1 MHKILRMAKKNANN
15 ESKELVLNIVEAI
28 KEKQG
33 EDITVM
39 DFTKM
44 QNVVAKY
51 FVVCHAQTPPQ
62 MEAICDF
69 IVESTIKK
77 LNSKP
82 WKTEGFENK
91 EWMLL
96 DYVDVVVHVFRKENR
111 VFYNLEGLWADAIVD
126 ISAL

>member
-1 MHKILRMAKKNANN
+1 MAKKVLKN
-15 ESKELVLNIVEAI
+15 ESKELALTIIEAI
-28 KEKQG
+28 EEKQG
-33 EDITVM
+33 ENIVVM

-44 QNVVAKY
+44 SNVVAKY

-62 MEAICDF
+62 MEAITDF
-69 IVESTIKK
+69 VVESTIKK
-77 LNSKP
+77 LKSKP

-111 VFYNLEGLWADAIVD
+111 EFFNLDGLWADAIVNVSD
-126 ISAL
+126 L